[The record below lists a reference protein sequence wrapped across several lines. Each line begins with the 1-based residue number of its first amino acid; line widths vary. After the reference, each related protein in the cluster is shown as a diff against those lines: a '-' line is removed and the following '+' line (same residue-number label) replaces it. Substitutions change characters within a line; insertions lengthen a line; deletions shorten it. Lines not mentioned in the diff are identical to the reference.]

1 MPTSLSFMPISLSS
15 LFLAI
20 FGLLGYFLAATSHNP
35 WQIQMMNHLAKN
47 FILDVWLPCSF
58 FAISHN
64 CSFGRNVKF
73 CQNVVTNFVPKPKIG
88 FSAKMLNIV
97 CVSYVQ
103 TNVCDRL
110 KTPING
116 FRALLERYKK
126 VKNWYKTKQ
135 KNCVC
140 VTCVSES
147 LCESESL

>member
-1 MPTSLSFMPISLSS
+1 MFDCPVVFL
-15 LFLAI
+15 LFRTI
-20 FGLLGYFLAATSHNP
+20 V
-35 WQIQMMNHLAKN
+35 HLAEMSN
-47 FILDVWLPCSF
+47 FV
-58 FAISHN
+58 
-64 CSFGRNVKF
+64 
-73 CQNVVTNFVPKPKIG
+73 QNVVTNFVPKPKIG

-135 KNCVC
+135 KNCES